1 MTSSAQLALDGTHP
15 MYETEQGIE
24 NRRWQ
29 GCARGLTDDK
39 RRWNQWQLVT
49 ESPMAAALSSCIGES
64 FCWGGAKEVGEAAE
78 DVARAR
84 REPAAQPRRG
94 GAGSRQGSA
103 GAGGA
108 GSCRG
113 STGAGSA
120 GRRRAGT
127 GASSA
132 GRSRGGAGAGGAGS
146 RRSGTGAG
154 GAEPRRD
161 CSWPV
166 RHGEEQREKLET
178 DSSSHDLSGAGGQKE
193 KNPTEGGGTGE
204 EQKNRTGWGR
214 RSVRSGR
221 ELVGSG
227 AEYY

>member
-39 RRWNQWQLVT
+39 RQWNQWQLVT
-49 ESPMAAALSSCIGES
+49 ESPMAAALSSRIGES

-78 DVARAR
+78 DAAQAR
-84 REPAAQPRRG
+84 REPAVQPRRG
-94 GAGSRQGSA
+94 GAGSRRGSA
-103 GAGGA
+103 GGA
-108 GSCRG
+108 SSRRG
-113 STGAGSA
+113 STGAGGA

-132 GRSRGGAGAGGAGS
+132 GRSRGGAGAEGAGS
-146 RRSGTGAG
+146 RRFGTGAG

-178 DSSSHDLSGAGGQKE
+178 DSSSHDLSGAGGGKE
-193 KNPTEGGGTGE
+193 KKTDG
-204 EQKNRTGWGR
+204 GWGNR
-214 RSVRSGR
+214 RRAEKSDGVGESLGAVRSGAGW
-221 ELVGSG
+221 LGC
-227 AEYY
+227 

>member
-78 DVARAR
+78 DAVRAR
-84 REPAAQPRRG
+84 REPAAQGVVGPAREP
-94 GAGSRQGSA
+94 AAQG

-108 GSCRG
+108 GSHRG
-113 STGAGSA
+113 
-120 GRRRAGT
+120 
-127 GASSA
+127 
-132 GRSRGGAGAGGAGS
+132 
-146 RRSGTGAG
+146 GTGAG
-154 GAEPRRD
+154 GAEPHRD

-178 DSSSHDLSGAGGQKE
+178 DSSSHDLSGAGGGKE
-193 KNPTEGGGTGE
+193 KKPTEGGGTGE

-227 AEYY
+227 AEYYSVPRVPNSTILYIYIHIC

>member
-15 MYETEQGIE
+15 MYEMEQGIE

-39 RRWNQWQLVT
+39 RRWNQWQVVT
-49 ESPMAAALSSCIGES
+49 ESPMAAALSSRIGES
-64 FCWGGAKEVGEAAE
+64 FWWGGAKEVGEAAE
-78 DVARAR
+78 DAVRAR

-94 GAGSRQGSA
+94 GTGSRQGSA

-108 GSCRG
+108 GSRRG
-113 STGAGSA
+113 STRAGGA

-132 GRSRGGAGAGGAGS
+132 GRSLGGAGAGGAGS
-146 RRSGTGAG
+146 RRGGTGAG
-154 GAEPRRD
+154 DAEPRWD

-178 DSSSHDLSGAGGQKE
+178 DSSSHDLSGAGGGKE
-193 KNPTEGGGTGE
+193 KKTDG
-204 EQKNRTGWGR
+204 GWGNR
-214 RSVRSGR
+214 RRAEKSDGVAEALGA
-221 ELVGSG
+221 VGSG
-227 AEYY
+227 AGWLGC

>member
-49 ESPMAAALSSCIGES
+49 ESPMAAALSSRIGES

-78 DVARAR
+78 DAARAR

-103 GAGGA
+103 GAGDA
-108 GSCRG
+108 GSRRG
-113 STGAGSA
+113 STGACGT

-132 GRSRGGAGAGGAGS
+132 GRSRGRRIAPGRHGS
-146 RRSGTGAG
+146 RR
-154 GAEPRRD
+154 R
-161 CSWPV
+161 
-166 RHGEEQREKLET
+166 
-178 DSSSHDLSGAGGQKE
+178 
-193 KNPTEGGGTGE
+193 
-204 EQKNRTGWGR
+204 
-214 RSVRSGR
+214 
-221 ELVGSG
+221 
-227 AEYY
+227 

>member
-49 ESPMAAALSSCIGES
+49 ESPMAAALSSRIGES
-64 FCWGGAKEVGEAAE
+64 FCWGGAKEVGEATE
-78 DVARAR
+78 DAARAR

-94 GAGSRQGSA
+94 GAGSR
-103 GAGGA
+103 
-108 GSCRG
+108 RG
-113 STGAGSA
+113 STGAGGA

-132 GRSRGGAGAGGAGS
+132 GQSRGGAGAGGTGS
-146 RRSGTGAG
+146 RRGGTGAG

-178 DSSSHDLSGAGGQKE
+178 DSSSHDLSGAGGGKE
-193 KNPTEGGGTGE
+193 KKTDG
-204 EQKNRTGWGR
+204 GWGNR
-214 RSVRSGR
+214 QRAEKSDGVG
-221 ELVGSG
+221 ETLGAVGSG
-227 AEYY
+227 AGWLGCSILFST

>member
-1 MTSSAQLALDGTHP
+1 MQGLAGAAQELAA
-15 MYETEQGIE
+15 QG
-24 NRRWQ
+24 
-29 GCARGLTDDK
+29 
-39 RRWNQWQLVT
+39 
-49 ESPMAAALSSCIGES
+49 
-64 FCWGGAKEVGEAAE
+64 
-78 DVARAR
+78 VAGPA
-84 REPAAQPRRG
+84 REPAAQG
-94 GAGSRQGSA
+94 
-103 GAGGA
+103 
-108 GSCRG
+108 
-113 STGAGSA
+113 
-120 GRRRAGT
+120 
-127 GASSA
+127 
-132 GRSRGGAGAGGAGS
+132 GAGGAGS
-146 RRSGTGAG
+146 RRGGTGAG

-227 AEYY
+227 AQYYSILFST

>member
-1 MTSSAQLALDGTHP
+1 MTSSTQLALDGTHP

-49 ESPMAAALSSCIGES
+49 ESPMAAALSSRIGES

-78 DVARAR
+78 DAAQAR

-108 GSCRG
+108 GSRRG
-113 STGAGSA
+113 STGAGGA
-120 GRRRAGT
+120 GRRWAGT

-132 GRSRGGAGAGGAGS
+132 GRSRGRRIAPGRHGS
-146 RRSGTGAG
+146 RR
-154 GAEPRRD
+154 R
-161 CSWPV
+161 
-166 RHGEEQREKLET
+166 
-178 DSSSHDLSGAGGQKE
+178 
-193 KNPTEGGGTGE
+193 
-204 EQKNRTGWGR
+204 
-214 RSVRSGR
+214 
-221 ELVGSG
+221 
-227 AEYY
+227 